1 MVPRC
6 LFLFTTSQAQS
17 EHLIRPCPKKN
28 QDRGSAEPS
37 AIASGLQAAPRRPL
51 GKPKTHTG
59 EGTPGNECKAKWRSA
74 DPAQASC
81 IRPLHSES
89 ILERL
94 SAGFRVSRNKFQIQR
109 ALQALDQIK

>member
-1 MVPRC
+1 MA
-6 LFLFTTSQAQS
+6 LSL
-17 EHLIRPCPKKN
+17 KKN

-37 AIASGLQAAPRRPL
+37 ATASRLQAAPRRPL

-59 EGTPGNECKAKWRSA
+59 EGTPGNGCKATWRSA
-74 DPAQASC
+74 APAQASY

-94 SAGFRVSRNKFQIQR
+94 SAGFRSPGTNSKYTEPSRR
-109 ALQALDQIK
+109 WIK